1 MARGQVRSPALWIG
15 DNMFRAILLLVV
27 TGGAVAATI
36 NEHEV
41 ATIREMVAML
51 EALGAVRPAWRRS
64 AFKDLVM
71 MKVELG
77 LTALHVASSDR
88 ALQDVRVKLIEGL
101 VAAGASVSARGSNGH
116 TPLHLAARDEAV
128 GAIETLAAAGASL
141 EAKTAGGETPLLSA
155 ARMGQAS
162 AVSALVAAGAS
173 LSARDAHV
181 IRDSCIVAFAFY

>member
-1 MARGQVRSPALWIG
+1 
-15 DNMFRAILLLVV
+15 MFRAILLLVM
-27 TGGAVAATI
+27 TGCAAAAP
-36 NEHEV
+36 NEQV
-41 ATIREMVAML
+41 ATIHEMMAML
-51 EALGAVRPAWRRS
+51 RAPGAS
-64 AFKDLVM
+64 LDDLVM